1 MKPRLPF
8 VAVMLFLIAG
18 QAWAQQAIDPAEGRP
33 VVKWEEARSVVGQ
46 TAFVCGKVI
55 GVPTV
60 GKITFINFDAQ
71 RPVRFAGVIFD
82 DKLTNFPKPPSE
94 MYNGKIVKISGT
106 VSVFKDQ
113 PQIVV
118 TSPAQV
124 EVLDAMP
131 TLVPPKKATGAMAKP
146 GEVVVAA
153 YNMLN
158 LFDEH
163 DDPYKED
170 EGTPAKP
177 RAEME
182 RLAESI
188 RNLNADVIAV
198 EEVENRFYLERFVN
212 VFLPE
217 MGYRDVVL
225 FEGNDGRG
233 IDVGLISR
241 IPVGEVRSR
250 RHLRFPGHDGGEARF
265 NRDVLAVSLKPKD
278 AEPFDVWVVHLKS
291 NAGGREEAEPIR
303 LAEARELR
311 RLLDEAM
318 TENPDARIIVTGDFN
333 DTPESET
340 IKTIVGTGTNAL
352 WSAGSDLQDPT
363 AVSYNRGEFRSVI
376 DFILCSPAMQ
386 KEYVKGSFQI
396 PQGAVESTGSDHN
409 PVKATF
415 KLN

>member
-1 MKPRLPF
+1 MKPRSLF
-8 VAVMLFLIAG
+8 VLVVLLLLAG
-18 QAWAQQAIDPAEGRP
+18 RASAQSAIDPAEGRP

-46 TAFVCGKVI
+46 MAFVCGKVI
-55 GVPTV
+55 GVPKV
-60 GKITFINFDAQ
+60 GKITFVNFDAQ

-106 VSVFKDQ
+106 VSLFKDQ

-118 TSPAQV
+118 TSPAQI

-131 TLVPPKKATGAMAKP
+131 TLVPPKKTFGAMAKP

-153 YNMLN
+153 YNILN

-177 RAEME
+177 RAELE

-188 RNLNADVIAV
+188 RALNADVIAV

-250 RHLRFPGHDGGEARF
+250 RHLRFPGHGGGEARF
-265 NRDVLAVSLKPKD
+265 NRDVLAVTLEPKD
-278 AEPFDVWVVHLKS
+278 AEPFEVWVVHLKS

-311 RLLDEAM
+311 RLLDEEL
-318 TENPDARIIVTGDFN
+318 TEDPEARIIVTGDFN

-340 IKTIVGTGTNAL
+340 IKTIVGAGTNAL
-352 WSAGSDLQDPT
+352 WSAGSDLNDPA
-363 AVSYNRGEFRSVI
+363 AVSYNKGEFRSVI
-376 DFILCSPAMQ
+376 DFMLCSPAMQ

-396 PQGAVESTGSDHN
+396 PQGAVETTGSDHN
-409 PVKATF
+409 PIKATF

>member
-1 MKPRLPF
+1 MKPRSLSA
-8 VAVMLFLIAG
+8 VALLFLIAG

-131 TLVPPKKATGAMAKP
+131 TFVPPKKATGAMAKP

-188 RNLNADVIAV
+188 RNLNADVIAL

-265 NRDVLAVSLKPKD
+265 NRDVLAVTLEPKD

-311 RLLDEAM
+311 RLLDEEL
-318 TENPDARIIVTGDFN
+318 TENPEARLIVTGDFN

-340 IKTIVGTGTNAL
+340 IKTIVGTGANAL
-352 WSAGSDLQDPT
+352 WSAGNDLNDPA
-363 AVSYNRGEFRSVI
+363 AVSYNEGKYRSVI

-396 PQGAVESTGSDHN
+396 PQGAVETTGSDHN

>member
-1 MKPRLPF
+1 MKPRSLF
-8 VAVMLFLIAG
+8 VFVVLLLLAG
-18 QAWAQQAIDPAEGRP
+18 RASAQSAIDPAEGRP

-46 TAFVCGKVI
+46 MAFVCGKVI

-60 GKITFINFDAQ
+60 GTITFVNFDAQ

-106 VSVFKDQ
+106 VSLFKDQ

-118 TSPAQV
+118 TSPAQI

-131 TLVPPKKATGAMAKP
+131 TLVPPKKASGAMAKP
-146 GEVVVAA
+146 GEVVVAG
-153 YNMLN
+153 YNILN

-177 RAEME
+177 RAELE

-188 RNLNADVIAV
+188 RALNADVIAV

-241 IPVGEVRSR
+241 IPVGAVRSH
-250 RHLRFPGHDGGEARF
+250 RHLRFPGHSGGEARF
-265 NRDVLAVSLKPKD
+265 NRDVLAVTLEPKD
-278 AEPFDVWVVHLKS
+278 ADPFDIWVVHLKS
-291 NAGGREEAEPIR
+291 NSGGREAAEPIR

-311 RLLDEAM
+311 RLLDEEL
-318 TENPDARIIVTGDFN
+318 TENPEARFIVTGDFN

-340 IKTIVGTGTNAL
+340 IKTIVGAGTNAL
-352 WSAGSDLQDPT
+352 WSAGGDLNDPD
-363 AVSYNRGEFRSVI
+363 AVSYNRGEYRSVI

-396 PQGAVESTGSDHN
+396 PQGAVETTGSDHN
-409 PVKATF
+409 PIKATF

>member
-1 MKPRLPF
+1 MKSFSLTL
-8 VAVMLFLIAG
+8 AVICSILAVRQTCG
-18 QAWAQQAIDPAEGRP
+18 QAIKPAEGRP
-33 VVKWEEARSVVGQ
+33 VVMWDQARTVVGQ

-60 GKITFINFDAQ
+60 GRITFVNFDEQ

-82 DKLTNFPKPPSE
+82 DKLTNFPKPPAE
-94 MYNGKIVKISGT
+94 MYDGKIVKISGT
-106 VSVFKDQ
+106 VSLFKDQ

-118 TSPAQV
+118 NSPAQI
-124 EVLDAMP
+124 EVLEAMP
-131 TLVPPKKATGAMAKP
+131 AHVPPKKPTGELANP
-146 GEVVVAA
+146 GELVIAS

-163 DDPYKED
+163 DDPYRED

-188 RNLNADVIAV
+188 RALNADVIAV

-241 IPVGEVRSR
+241 VPVGEVRSR
-250 RHLRFPGHDGGEARF
+250 RHLRFAGHDGGEARF
-265 NRDVLAVSLKPKD
+265 NRDVVAVTLEPKD
-278 AEPFDVWVVHLKS
+278 APPLDVWVVHLKS
-291 NAGGREEAEPIR
+291 NSGGREAAEPIR

-311 RLLDEAM
+311 RLLDEELTAA
-318 TENPDARIIVTGDFN
+318 PDAQIIVTGDFN
-333 DTPESET
+333 DTPESAT
-340 IKTIVGTGTNAL
+340 LKTIMGEGSNAL
-352 WSAGSDLQDPT
+352 WSAGSDLKDPA
-363 AVSYNRGEFRSVI
+363 AVTYNRGEFRSVI
-376 DFILCSPAMQ
+376 DFILCSPAMRQ
-386 KEYVKGSFQI
+386 RYVPGSFTV
-396 PQGAVESTGSDHN
+396 PQGSVETTGSDHN
-409 PVKATF
+409 PIKATF